1 MIRSIWRIGCLTVL
15 LIIAFVIYSMM
26 YGGEKFREVGDK
38 TRGVIK
44 KEVTDISNKAD
55 RIKEK
60 TDSVTNK
67 VKKWSDAVKDR
78 TLSEDDGDKKDKKND
93 R

>member
-1 MIRSIWRIGCLTVL
+1 MIRSIWRIGCLTIL

-60 TDSVTNK
+60 TDKVTNK

-78 TLSEDDGDKKDKKND
+78 SLPDKSGDKTDNKDK
-93 R
+93 